1 MPSPLPFHS
10 QRQRNKEV
18 KCNLSHAMSCRGKP
32 SSTAHNIINPRHK
45 ESAEDTTIFSM
56 CEQMVAFRVQFHGI
70 ICSVTH
76 LEYRTAKNLRVQI
89 VACFCTEKVG
99 CAFRLRFKSHPIFA
113 FCISCQFLSLADS
126 RAKFGCMYSGGEWRE
141 RLELAYK
148 YIGNRFL
155 NQSMNPCCDNASL
168 SSFFLEF

>member
-1 MPSPLPFHS
+1 MLFRSRSLPWLKKSGIRESHCLLIRQVPSPLPFHS

-89 VACFCTEKVG
+89 VACFGTEKVG
-99 CAFRLRFKSHPIFA
+99 CVFRL
-113 FCISCQFLSLADS
+113 CISSPIQSLHFVS
-126 RAKFGCMYSGGEWRE
+126 RV
-141 RLELAYK
+141 
-148 YIGNRFL
+148 
-155 NQSMNPCCDNASL
+155 
-168 SSFFLEF
+168 SFCL